1 MNVYECICIFMCH
14 QLGSPAENKIEMMVP
29 NGPGFDL
36 KATFRRAFNDSV
48 PSRLV
53 FVNINYL
60 TM

>member
-1 MNVYECICIFMCH
+1 MCY
-14 QLGSPAENKIEMMVP
+14 QLGSPAENKIEMIVP

-36 KATFRRAFNDSV
+36 KATFRRAFNNSV

>member
-1 MNVYECICIFMCH
+1 
-14 QLGSPAENKIEMMVP
+14 MMVP

-36 KATFRRAFNDSV
+36 KAAFWQAFNNSV

-60 TM
+60 NM